1 VDKVIIEN
9 GAATG
14 IRLADGTE
22 IGARKVVVS
31 TLSPQQL
38 CFDLIGREH
47 LSSQITRRIELL
59 ETDHTC
65 ISWYQWAIHE
75 APNYLA
81 AQSNPDMNDVNW
93 LSLHQFTDPDTIARE
108 TYWRKLGKMP
118 PFEDLNPIVWCH
130 SVVDPRYAP
139 EGKHLASHENFMPP
153 ASALSEREWL
163 ALKKQH
169 AEDMITLWQDFAP
182 NMTWENVIG
191 YAPDT
196 PYDCLRL
203 KNMAPNGNWAVID
216 LTPSQSGA
224 FRPIPELSDHR
235 TPIKNL
241 YAGGSGW
248 AVGMGALVNGGVTLY
263 GAIAEDLGLT
273 KPWLEPGKEEPDSI
287 YQQVLKTEKRLQESV
302 KTK

>member
-1 VDKVIIEN
+1 
-9 GAATG
+9 
-14 IRLADGTE
+14 
-22 IGARKVVVS
+22 
-31 TLSPQQL
+31 
-38 CFDLIGREH
+38 
-47 LSSQITRRIELL
+47 
-59 ETDHTC
+59 
-65 ISWYQWAIHE
+65 
-75 APNYLA
+75 
-81 AQSNPDMNDVNW
+81 MNDVNW